1 MSQGRFPGG
10 TFVNQIDHA
19 ISIFGI
25 VPVAI
30 AGLSLVMMAAL
41 AFSMSV
47 LAED

>member
-1 MSQGRFPGG
+1 M
-10 TFVNQIDHA
+10 NQLDHA
-19 ISIFGI
+19 ISTFGI

-30 AGLSLVMMAAL
+30 AGLSLALMAFV